1 MTPGDVFTKLR
12 YCESGLRL
20 CNSYKL
26 ELIWEWNSN
35 ISLRKTNKKNMY
47 LHNANEIILFD
58 TFHDVWVQM
67 FAIVKLRGNW
77 GEKNSVVI
85 TGS

>member
-1 MTPGDVFTKLR
+1 
-12 YCESGLRL
+12 
-20 CNSYKL
+20 
-26 ELIWEWNSN
+26 
-35 ISLRKTNKKNMY
+35 MY
-47 LHNANEIILFD
+47 LPNANEIILFD
-58 TFHDVWVQM
+58 KFHDVWVQM